1 MLNGAMDP
9 MRRPRARRNG
19 KEVEL
24 PTMARLRDRDRDLLD
39 TQMLS
44 RLIRGISARNY
55 APVIDEL
62 AEKTG
67 VSKSSVSR
75 AFKRSSKKDLDAING
90 ADLTR
95 AIGSL
100 GS

>member
-1 MLNGAMDP
+1 MLNGAMYP

-24 PTMARLRDRDRDLLD
+24 PTMARLRDRDLLD